1 MNNVSAMNK
10 KGLERHRFP
19 ASLGEDIVSRMAV
32 VRLED
37 GDTLPDIARH
47 FGLGL
52 NAVSTANPGVDI
64 WVPISCPNRNES
76 LTRLII
82 TGSSKLL

>member
-1 MNNVSAMNK
+1 MNK